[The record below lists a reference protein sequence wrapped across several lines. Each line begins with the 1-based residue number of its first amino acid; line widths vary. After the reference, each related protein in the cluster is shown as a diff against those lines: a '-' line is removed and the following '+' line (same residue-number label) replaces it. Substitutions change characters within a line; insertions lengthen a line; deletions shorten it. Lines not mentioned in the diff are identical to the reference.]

1 MSSLRFFKSNGS
13 MKFFSFLLILYFV
26 SSLHAAD
33 QKNVKAAYVK
43 GAGYLSGIYSNSGG
57 GQKTLIAL
65 AIYKAGASKTSG
77 PVKESLNEVLER
89 FKDGSYKAGGEHIYE
104 AGIDATF
111 LADIDP
117 QKYQAQIR
125 QVADYIIAMQKPNG
139 GWDYPTGR
147 EASQFN
153 GDTSVIQY
161 ACLGLWAAERAAIEI
176 DDEVWRKVLD
186 WHVTYQNSDGGFAY
200 CPRTETGHFRDAS
213 TLNMSAA
220 AVANMHIAMLH
231 IEPNFLPL
239 KQELKQKKPEG
250 EEEKTPKF
258 GILESVNLDKVTQ
271 VKADVVI
278 PSKAISSVRRAFNW
292 LGTRFKVEN
301 KESPHATYYY
311 YTIERM
317 AALADVDKVGSSD
330 WFHSCADYLLSTQK
344 ADGSWD
350 ESSYFDKNYDTAF
363 IVLFLT
369 RSTGKLLKRV
379 EPPAKF
385 GDGLLAGGRG
395 LPDDLTDVDFNG
407 RTVNMK
413 EKPTEPLDILLASLS
428 KTGGLGSLDD
438 VQEKIVEQVQLGNRE
453 DLIGQIDQL
462 LKLIDHPDPGIRQTV
477 VWALGR
483 TGNMNLAQHLI
494 RKLSDDNL
502 TVMIEARNALCW
514 ISRKPL
520 GFGFQE
526 DPLIDFS
533 ANVSE
538 DKKRA
543 AIAQWHK
550 NLVLTWGDW
559 YLKNRPFEDRGD
571 AFEAELRQKM
581 DKLKYGF

>member
-1 MSSLRFFKSNGS
+1 
-13 MKFFSFLLILYFV
+13 MKFFSVLLILCFA

-33 QKNVKAAYVK
+33 QKRVKAAYVK
-43 GAGYLSGIYSNSGG
+43 GAGYLSGIYSKSAG

-65 AIYKAGASKTSG
+65 AIYKATGSKTSG
-77 PVKESLNEVLER
+77 PVKDSLDHVLER

-117 QKYQAQIR
+117 AKYQAQIR
-125 QVADYIIAMQKPNG
+125 QIADYIIAMQKPNG
-139 GWDYPTGR
+139 GWDYPTTR
-147 EASQFN
+147 EDPKFN

-176 DDEVWRKVLD
+176 DDKVWRKVLD

-213 TLNMSAA
+213 TLNMTAA

-239 KQELKQKKPEG
+239 KQELKQNKPEMTEAKG
-250 EEEKTPKF
+250 PKF
-258 GILESVNLDKVTQ
+258 GILEEVKLDPVT
-271 VKADVVI
+271 KMEADVTI
-278 PSKAISSVRRAFNW
+278 PSKAVSSVRSAFKW
-292 LGTRFKVEN
+292 LGTRFRVEN
-301 KESPHATYYY
+301 KESPHNTYYY

-317 AALADVDKVGSSD
+317 AALADVEKVGSSD

-344 ADGSWD
+344 ADGSWA
-350 ESSYFDKNYDTAF
+350 ESSYFDENYDTAF

-379 EPPAKF
+379 DPAPKI
-385 GDGLLAGGRG
+385 GHGLLAGGRG
-395 LPDDLTDVDFNG
+395 LPDNLTDVDFNG
-407 RTVNMK
+407 RSVKMK

-428 KTGGLGSLDD
+428 KTGGLANLDE
-438 VQEKIVEQVQLGNRE
+438 VQEQIVEKVQLGNRE
-453 DLIGQIDQL
+453 DLIGQVDQL
-462 LKLIDHPDPGIRQTV
+462 VKLVDHPDPGIRQTV

-494 RKLSDDNL
+494 GKLSDNNL
-502 TVMIEARNALCW
+502 SVMIEARNSLCW

-526 DPLIDFS
+526 DPLADLS
-533 ANVSE
+533 VNATKE
-538 DKKRA
+538 QRQA

-550 NLVLTWGDW
+550 NVVLTWGEW